1 MIDGIVIDGQTID
14 TVVMPNGEELE
25 LAKRVEVIKRGE

>member
-1 MIDGIVIDGQTID
+1 MADLVIDDTIEAI
-14 TVVMPNGEELE
+14 VLPNGEELE